1 MNQITFVGRVVRVFA
16 SQHYTTKSGSNRL
29 VRKFWATE
37 ADFGKNDKYQDVLE
51 FEINQ
56 SEDNP
61 SSNVAG
67 VTDLDSIKQGNIIR
81 FVFKNKGTLYTNSRT
96 GDQQVWNKL
105 LVCSRLEL
113 MESKRSY
120 AKKNIENAVA
130 NFQKKQL
137 IAAKAQAVMDNRDPD
152 DVSVPF

>member
-1 MNQITFVGRVVRVFA
+1 MNQITFVGMVRRVFPI
-16 SQHYTTKSGSNRL
+16 QQYTTKKGVTRL
-29 VRKFWATE
+29 VRKFWAME
-37 ADFGKNDKYQDVLE
+37 SNSSNEKFRDVYE

-56 SEDNP
+56 SQDNP

-67 VTDLDSIKQGNIIR
+67 VEDLDSLKQGHIIR
-81 FVFKNKGTLYTNSRT
+81 FVFRNQGTLFTNSRT

-105 LVCSRLEL
+105 LVCSRIEL

-120 AKKNIENAVA
+120 AQKNITKAVE

-137 IAAKAQAVMDNRDPD
+137 VAAKAQAVMDNRDPD
-152 DVSVPF
+152 DVSIPF